1 MKNII
6 ITLLLAF
13 AITAPVW
20 ADSDERYYQQYR
32 QQFIS
37 YQEAGQIALAAFEAT
52 YNKTGRI
59 DEIEFDHEFYGD
71 FFEVEI
77 KDGIGREYEVHVDA
91 RTGNVV
97 RGARNVATGTSGR
110 SQNTSGRNQNQNVA
124 NDLLTPWLGTVN
136 VAWKGPQGW
145 NGLAVNIAQNGKT
158 KVSGTLSDGTKVS
171 ANGQVVVGEEWLYV
185 PVAWSKKNMN
195 LAFTLCLPKS
205 LDGQDARSPMV
216 DGLTDAVVGKP
227 SLLKD
232 GAKFRLGAPV
242 GDAKYAEYLPDGVSV
257 SGGAKWSV
265 ASGAAAGKVVYAR
278 GTTMVDATKLGANP
292 SGLKL
297 TYKAKDGTFKGSF
310 KAYAD
315 LNGKPKATTVN
326 VTGVLVNGTGY
337 GTATTK
343 KVGGVPATVE

>member
-1 MKNII
+1 MKHII

-13 AITAPVW
+13 AITAPVR
-20 ADSDERYYQQYR
+20 ADSDERYYQQHR

-59 DEIEFDHEFYGD
+59 DEVEFDHEFYGD
-71 FFEVEI
+71 YFEVEI
-77 KDGIGREYEVHVDA
+77 KDGTGREYEVHVDA
-91 RTGNVV
+91 KTGKVV
-97 RGARNVATGTSGR
+97 RGARDVATGTAG
-110 SQNTSGRNQNQNVA
+110 QNQNVA
-124 NDLLTPWLGTVN
+124 NELLTPWLGAVN

-145 NGLAVNIAQNGKT
+145 NGLTVNIARNGRI

-171 ANGQVVVGEEWLYV
+171 ANSQLVVGEEWLNV
-185 PVAWSKKNMN
+185 PVSWSKKNMN
-195 LAFTLCLPKS
+195 LAFTLSLPKS
-205 LDGQDARSPMV
+205 LNGQDARSPMV

-227 SLLKD
+227 GLLKD

-242 GDAKYAEYLPDGVSV
+242 GDAKYAEYLPNGVSV

-265 ASGAAAGKVVYAR
+265 ASGATAGKVVYAR
-278 GTTMVDATKLGANP
+278 GTTMVDTTKLGANP

-297 TYKAKDGTFKGSF
+297 TYNAKDGTFKGSF

-326 VTGVLVNGTGY
+326 VAGVLVNGIGY

-343 KVGGVPATVE
+343 KVGSVPVTVE